1 MKKIE
6 LLAPAGSKESL
17 IAAVQNGADA
27 IYLGGT
33 KFSARAYASNFD
45 NETIEWAID
54 YCHLYGVKVYVTLN
68 TLIKDEEMEEAL
80 EYAQF
85 LHNIGVDAVII
96 QDYGLAYCLRNRLP
110 ELEIHASTQMTV
122 HNAEGAKFLNDKGFK
137 RIVLS
142 RELYIGEIEKI
153 SKEYKIETE
162 IFVHGALCICYSGQ
176 CLMSSVLGGRSGN
189 RGRCAQPCRLPYKI
203 LNKKGDKKE
212 GYLMSPKDIC
222 TIEDLQKIIDS
233 GTKSLKVEGRMKRP
247 EYVAGIVSS
256 YRKAIDSIYEKKK
269 ADKVKI
275 QKEKDRL
282 MQLFNREG
290 FSKAYLFGNIGRDM
304 MSFRFPKNT
313 GVRIGKVKSGKV
325 ELLGNVALNDGIRIG
340 DGGFTISKIIKEN
353 REVKGAVK
361 GDKVELKP
369 KKYKEGDIL
378 FKTSDVNLNKELSE
392 SYKSMYG
399 KRIPL
404 NCNIEFNIGYPVEL
418 SCDYGNKRYKVKGEV
433 VQVPI
438 KKPVLKEKIENSLKK
453 KGDTPFKIDKIIFN
467 SYEEGFVPV
476 STLNELRRKLI
487 DQIEENIKLVYKNK
501 DLLRDINETSEE
513 KELEIPESIITVKNR
528 EQMKVV
534 RNNGKEDICVDIT
547 FRDMWNLEPHKLEGC
562 YVKISNIIKDR
573 EYDVVV
579 GKIREYLPYIKGI
592 ITSNLGII
600 NQFSNQ
606 THIIGDY
613 KLNIFNKYGVDFFE
627 NDLKGIYLSTEL
639 NRKQINSIARERKG
653 KIAVIIYGKYELM
666 VSQYCPIGAT
676 FGGRSSNNNCNRIC
690 EKESFVLN
698 DRMNINFKIF
708 TDLFCR
714 SYIYNSVP
722 VELIWNKESFTKKGM
737 GLRIDFIDES
747 ARECR
752 TVLEYLHGEREKIDI
767 KSTKGQF
774 SKGVL

>member
-68 TLIKDEEMEEAL
+68 TLIKDEEMEEAI

-85 LHNIGVDAVII
+85 LHNVGVDAVII
-96 QDYGLAYCLRNRLP
+96 QDYGLAHCLRNRLP

-122 HNAEGAKFLNDKGFK
+122 HNAEGAKYLNDRGFQ

-142 RELYIGEIEKI
+142 RELNIKEIEKV

-203 LNKKGDKKE
+203 LNKKGERKE

-222 TIEDLQKIIDS
+222 TIEDLEKIIDS

-256 YRKAIDSIYEKKK
+256 YRKAIDFIYEKKK
-269 ADKVKI
+269 TDKETI
-275 QKEKDRL
+275 QHEKDKL

-304 MSFRFPKNT
+304 MSFKFPKNT
-313 GVRIGKVKSGKV
+313 GVKIGKVKSGKI
-325 ELLGNVALNDGIRIG
+325 ELLGNISLNDGIRIG
-340 DGGFTISKIIKEN
+340 DGGFTISKIIKEG
-353 REVKGAVK
+353 REVKGAFK

-369 KKYKEGDIL
+369 KKYKEGDTL
-378 FKTSDVNLNKELSE
+378 FKTSDVNLNMELSK
-392 SYKSMYG
+392 SYKNIYE

-404 NCNIEFNIGYPVEL
+404 SCNIQFNIGYPIEL
-418 SCDYGNKRYKVKGEV
+418 SCDYGDVRYKIKGDV

-438 KKPVLKEKIENSLKK
+438 KKPVLKEKIESSLQK
-453 KGDTPFKIDKIIFN
+453 KGETPFKIEKIIFD

-476 STLNELRRKLI
+476 SVLNELRRKLI
-487 DQIEENIKLVYKNK
+487 EKIEDSIKSSYKNNHS
-501 DLLRDINETSEE
+501 LRDIDQTYVT
-513 KELEIPESIITVKNR
+513 KESEIPECIITVKSK
-528 EQMKVV
+528 EQMNVV
-534 RNNGKEDICVDIT
+534 RNQEVDEICVDIT
-547 FRDMWNLEPHKLEGC
+547 FRDMWNIEPQKLKGC
-562 YVKISNIIKDR
+562 YVKIPNIIKDA
-573 EYDVVV
+573 EYDAVV
-579 GKIREYLPYIKGI
+579 GKIREFIPYIKGI

-600 NQFSNQ
+600 RNFSNK
-606 THIIGDY
+606 TVIIGDY

-627 NDLKGIYLSTEL
+627 NELNGIYLSTEL
-639 NRKQINSIARERKG
+639 NRKQLNSIARERKG
-653 KIAVIIYGKYELM
+653 KTAVVIYGKYELM

-676 FGGRSSNNNCNRIC
+676 FGGRNIKNRCNRIC
-690 EKESFVLN
+690 EGERFVLN
-698 DRMNINFKIF
+698 DRMNVDFPIF
-708 TDLFCR
+708 TDPFCR

-722 VELIWNKESFTKKGM
+722 VELIWNKESFRNNGM
-737 GLRIDFIDES
+737 GLRIDFIDEN
-747 ARECR
+747 AKECKE
-752 TVLEYLHGEREKIDI
+752 VLEYLHGYRDKLDI